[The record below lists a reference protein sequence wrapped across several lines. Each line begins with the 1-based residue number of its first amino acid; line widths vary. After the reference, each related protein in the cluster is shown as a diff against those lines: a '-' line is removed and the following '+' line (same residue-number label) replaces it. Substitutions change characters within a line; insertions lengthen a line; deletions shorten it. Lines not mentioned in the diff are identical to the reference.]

1 MLILILLSNLLIPA
15 FLILPIWNLKNT
27 SKELLGSNTD
37 TYSYQI
43 THRSMYNL
51 VAKLTKNITRW
62 GNGTI
67 THENKLCIDSEECKT
82 VQFEQI
88 ESFYKL
94 SESRKILCPIGKYDP
109 INLINMEEIS
119 NSITKSNKWD
129 LKCYNHN
136 TGFFFVFYFMNG
148 RNQVYDLQANNTY
161 SYYETFQFHQEIPL
175 SLYISNK

>member
-1 MLILILLSNLLIPA
+1 
-15 FLILPIWNLKNT
+15 
-27 SKELLGSNTD
+27 
-37 TYSYQI
+37 
-43 THRSMYNL
+43 MYNL

-109 INLINMEEIS
+109 INLDNLKEIT
-119 NSITKSNKWD
+119 NNIEKKDNWE

-136 TGFFFVFYFMNG
+136 SGKVFFFAFYFMNG
-148 RNQVYDLQANNTY
+148 ENQIYDLLSDNTY
-161 SYYETFQFHQEIPL
+161 TQYEHLRLHREIYDFKLVNKNTETELDSYPMCALISWNNYIRFMATKYGLKEITNIL
-175 SLYISNK
+175 LKFI